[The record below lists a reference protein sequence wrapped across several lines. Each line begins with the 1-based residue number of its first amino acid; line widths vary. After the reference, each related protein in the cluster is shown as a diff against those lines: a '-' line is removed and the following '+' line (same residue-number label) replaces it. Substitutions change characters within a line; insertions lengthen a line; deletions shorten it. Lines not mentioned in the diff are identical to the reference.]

1 MKRVIFISL
10 IISIVILF
18 WACKKDNSPLMG
30 ADNYVVSQKNPLKRH
45 NTRIVSVST
54 QITEII
60 CDLGCEDRL
69 VARTDFCDYPSSV
82 KKIQS
87 IGGVSNPNIEKII
100 SLNPDVVITSSMLPQ
115 KLFSQIENAGL
126 PIISFRE
133 SNKIEGMYKVISIL
147 GQLLEK
153 ESEADS
159 IIEDCKQ
166 RLKKVSQKSQEIQR
180 TQKDVKPKVYY
191 VVGYGA
197 SGDFSSGKDTYIDE
211 MFALAGADNIAKNS
225 LNWTFTKEQLFKN
238 EPDFIFI
245 RTSDVENFCNTPPY
259 NQLQAVKNH
268 KVIGIDGMDSQTP
281 RSISLIEFISKTIYQ
296 NSKKIDTNK

>member
-1 MKRVIFISL
+1 MKKVIFIGL
-10 IISIVILF
+10 IVSIVVLL
-18 WACKKDNSPLMG
+18 WACKKENSPLMG
-30 ADNYVVSQKNPLKRH
+30 ADNYVVSQKNPLKKH

-100 SLNPDVVITSSMLPQ
+100 SLDPDVVITSSMLPK

-159 IIEDCKQ
+159 IIENCKQ

-180 TQKDVKPKVYY
+180 LQKGVKPKVYY

-197 SGDFSSGKDTYIDE
+197 SGDFSSGKNTYIDE

-245 RTSDVENFCNTPPY
+245 RTSDVENFCNTSPY

-268 KVIGIDGMDSQTP
+268 RVIGIDGMDSQTP
-281 RSISLIEFISKTIYQ
+281 RSISLIESISKTIYQ
-296 NSKKIDTNK
+296 NSKK

>member
-1 MKRVIFISL
+1 MKRIIFISL
-10 IISIVILF
+10 IASIIVLL
-18 WACKKDNSPLMG
+18 WACKKETSPLMG
-30 ADNYVVSQKNPLKRH
+30 ADNYVVSQKNPIKKH

-54 QITEII
+54 QVTEII

-69 VARTDFCDYPSSV
+69 IARTDFCDYPSSV

-100 SLNPDVVITSSMLPQ
+100 SLDPDVVITSSMLPK

-180 TQKDVKPKVYY
+180 SQKGDKPKVYY

-245 RTSDVENFCNTPPY
+245 RTSDVENFCNTHPY

-281 RSISLIEFISKTIYQ
+281 RSISLIESISKTIYQ
-296 NSKKIDTNK
+296 N

>member
-1 MKRVIFISL
+1 MKRIIFISL
-10 IISIVILF
+10 IASIVVLL
-18 WACKKDNSPLMG
+18 WACKKEITPLMG
-30 ADNYVVSQKNPLKRH
+30 ADNYVVSQKNPLKKH

-54 QITEII
+54 QVTEII

-69 VARTDFCDYPSSV
+69 IARTDFCDYPSSV

-100 SLNPDVVITSSMLPQ
+100 SLSPDVVITSSMLPK

-166 RLKKVSQKSQEIQR
+166 RLKKVSQKSQKIQNM
-180 TQKDVKPKVYY
+180 QKGDKPKVYY

-225 LNWTFTKEQLFKN
+225 INWTFTKEQLFKN

-245 RTSDVENFCNTPPY
+245 RTADVESFCNTSPY

-281 RSISLIEFISKTIYQ
+281 RSISLIESISKTIYQ
-296 NSKKIDTNK
+296 N

>member
-10 IISIVILF
+10 ITSIVILL

-166 RLKKVSQKSQEIQR
+166 RLKKVSQKSQEIQG

-211 MFALAGADNIAKNS
+211 MFALAGSDNIAKNS

-296 NSKKIDTNK
+296 NSKK